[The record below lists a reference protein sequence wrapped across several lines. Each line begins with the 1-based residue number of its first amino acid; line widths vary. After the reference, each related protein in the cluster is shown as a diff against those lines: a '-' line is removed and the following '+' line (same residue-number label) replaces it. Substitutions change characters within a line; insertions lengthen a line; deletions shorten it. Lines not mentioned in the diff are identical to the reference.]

1 MDKQIFEIVTKSG
14 YVVASA
20 LLESRQQAWRFFD
33 EYLEDNVHSKYREN
47 FILDTKNKG

>member
-20 LLESRQQAWRFFD
+20 RLESRQQAWRFFD
-33 EYLEDNVHSKYREN
+33 EYLEDNARPECREN
-47 FILDTKNKG
+47 FILDTKDKI